1 MGCSRFLNSELK
13 INNINNLHLFK
24 DIQTTRTNMSIDKFV
39 QDGQDPKVI
48 EKVYSKIST
57 MLNSGEIVSYIALQK
72 KPAVTLLPDSISIS
86 NKRIFLCEFTK
97 LGLATNFEIFDWK
110 DIKDIA
116 FKEEIFG
123 SKVTVIPFTGEN
135 LSIDYIPKTQARRL
149 YQLIKEVLEDIKSTP
164 EQEVKSEV
172 EAKPTPVKPIVP
184 IRDIYG
190 EPAREISQ
198 PKVEEAPKFEQPPVV
213 QQDHTYTEPVQQ
225 TYQAP
230 IPSTPAAA
238 PAPLEEEEDELTLKL
253 KKLKSLYDK
262 QLISQAEYEN
272 KKAEILSQL

>member
-1 MGCSRFLNSELK
+1 
-13 INNINNLHLFK
+13 
-24 DIQTTRTNMSIDKFV
+24 MSLDKFV

-48 EKVYSKIST
+48 DKIYTKIST
-57 MLNSGEIVSYIALQK
+57 MLNQDEVVSYIALQK
-72 KPAVTLLPDSISIS
+72 KPAVTLLPDSIAIS

-149 YQLIKEVLEDIKSTP
+149 YQLIKEVLEEIKSSPKKTEP
-164 EQEVKSEV
+164 KPVV
-172 EAKPTPVKPIVP
+172 ETQPSILKPVVPV
-184 IRDIYG
+184 RDIYG
-190 EPAREISQ
+190 E
-198 PKVEEAPKFEQPPVV
+198 KVEETTLPKFEEQPKNIEIEQPPVV
-213 QQDHTYTEPVQQ
+213 TQDHTYTAPVNQ
-225 TYQAP
+225 TYQVQIYTP
-230 IPSTPAAA
+230 PAAEV
-238 PAPLEEEEDELTLKL
+238 EEVEDELTLKL
-253 KKLKSLYDK
+253 KKLKNLYDK

-272 KKAEILSQL
+272 KKAEILAQL